1 MRLAA
6 FLDAVQQAAGVSREH
21 AERATR
27 ATLRTLGERITRG
40 EAEDIAAFL
49 PREVSDDLTAVPEPA
64 EGFSL
69 DEFVR
74 RVAARE
80 GVDEATARGDVQAV
94 FSALAIAVAPSEL
107 RDMTA
112 QLSRDFD
119 ALVSA
124 AQGDADRAIAQ
135 NPVVARVA
143 ELTSLD
149 SLLARRVVE
158 AVLETLAV
166 RIAEG
171 EVEDLIAWLPP
182 DLAPALKRGLT
193 ESRKATRMSLQE
205 FLARVAK
212 REGVE
217 ADDAERHARAV
228 FAALSELVPS
238 KEIHDVES
246 ELPREY
252 APLFSGIV

>member
-1 MRLAA
+1 
-6 FLDAVQQAAGVSREH
+6 VQQAAGVSREH
-21 AERATR
+21 AEHATR
-27 ATLRTLGERITRG
+27 ATLQTLGERITRG

-49 PREVSDDLTAVPEPA
+49 PRELRDDLTSVPEPA

-74 RVAARE
+74 RVADRE
-80 GVDEATARGDVQAV
+80 DVDEATARRDVQAV
-94 FSALAIAVAPSEL
+94 FAALAIAVTPGEL
-107 RDMTA
+107 RDLTA

-119 ALVSA
+119 SLLDVVRLNADGAVS
-124 AQGDADRAIAQ
+124 Q

-143 ELTSLD
+143 ELTSVD
-149 SLLARRVVE
+149 PPLARRATE

-166 RIAEG
+166 RISEG
-171 EVEDLIAWLPP
+171 EVEDLIARLPP
-182 DLAPALKRGLT
+182 DLAPSLESGLA
-193 ESRKATRMSLQE
+193 ESRKATRMSLQQ

-212 REGVE
+212 REDVDM
-217 ADDAERHARAV
+217 DDAERHARAV
-228 FAALSELVPS
+228 FAALSELVPG

-246 ELPREY
+246 ELPAEY